1 MLDQARAAGRLRS
14 GWGSWSERALQSAPI
29 RWGSVAAFASLP
41 LLSARVRTMVFPG
54 TARRASLGPTKV
66 NRLRLIG
73 LGDLPPIPAGGPF
86 PKNVAP
92 GGKLNHAA

>member
-1 MLDQARAAGRLRS
+1 MLDQARAAGLPRS
-14 GWGSWSERALQSAPI
+14 GWGSWSERAIQSAPI
-29 RWGSVAAFASLP
+29 RWGSVAAFA
-41 LLSARVRTMVFPG
+41 LLRMRSARVQAMVSPG
-54 TARRASLGPTKV
+54 MARQASLGPTKV